1 MKTVNFLDFYSVKY
15 NQHNPTNLPTEFPH
29 FCCHPFCK
37 LTNEWIFHSI
47 TFAREESPK
56 GTNKQSNLRLTVYT
70 FAHFP
75 FNGRSCVSFSTNS
88 YNFPDKIST
97 KMNGYLSIVRWLFPL
112 LCLRVFTIF
121 LIVCLNVE
129 LMWNVSDWCW
139 RRADVAKRRDIDSA
153 VSCHGIDIIKKR
165 HVMRWVV
172 A

>member
-47 TFAREESPK
+47 TFEREESPK
-56 GTNKQSNLRLTVYT
+56 DTNKQSNLRLTVYT

-112 LCLRVFTIF
+112 LCLRVFTI
-121 LIVCLNVE
+121 
-129 LMWNVSDWCW
+129 LMCVGVDE
-139 RRADVAKRRDIDSA
+139 
-153 VSCHGIDIIKKR
+153 GI
-165 HVMRWVV
+165 
-172 A
+172 